1 MRYPFGNMN
10 KQLLLALVA
19 SLVTCVSALNSGN
32 AQTVTLLDTMNN
44 NTTDAWIGVSNTQ
57 IIGQLFQTT
66 ASAFTISELQLGLFN
81 RNGATGTLQL
91 SFYSAVPNTSN
102 PGYYLPSTLLHSAT
116 YNVSL
121 VPEYSGWT
129 PVNPFIVTG
138 PNVDPF
144 IVTGL
149 NVVLAPSQNYF
160 LIAQGASFNDIDHGY
175 MSFPGMLS
183 WGYNQNATGILE
195 NGNNGGWSASTKIS
209 AVPEPSSL
217 SLLAVGFGGL
227 AMMRRRRS

>member
-1 MRYPFGNMN
+1 MN
-10 KQLLLALVA
+10 KQKLLVLAVSLVA
-19 SLVTCVSALNSGN
+19 CLSALNSGN
-32 AQTVTLLDTMNN
+32 AQTVVLLDTMSN

-121 VPEYSGWT
+121 VPEYLGWT

-209 AVPEPSSL
+209 AVPEPSAL
-217 SLLAVGFGGL
+217 SLVVIGIGALAFV
-227 AMMRRRRS
+227 RRRRN

>member
-1 MRYPFGNMN
+1 MN

-81 RNGATGTLQL
+81 MNGATGTLQL

-102 PGYYLPSTLLHSAT
+102 PGYYLPSSLVDART
-116 YNVSL
+116 YDVSL
-121 VPEYSGWT
+121 VPGYSGMT
-129 PVNPFIVTG
+129 PSN
-138 PNVDPF
+138 PF

-160 LIAQGASFNDIDHGY
+160 LIAQGASFNDIDFGY
-175 MSFPGMLS
+175 GMSFPGMIS
-183 WGYNQNATGILE
+183 WIYNQNATGILE

>member
-1 MRYPFGNMN
+1 MN
-10 KQLLLALVA
+10 KQKLLVLAVSLVA
-19 SLVTCVSALNSGN
+19 CLSALNSGN
-32 AQTVTLLDTMNN
+32 AQTVVLLDTMSN

-57 IIGQLFQTT
+57 IIGQLFETT

-81 RNGATGTLQL
+81 MNGATGTLQL

-102 PGYYLPSTLLHSAT
+102 PGYYLPSSLVDART
-116 YNVSL
+116 YDVSL
-121 VPEYSGWT
+121 VPGYSGMT
-129 PVNPFIVTG
+129 PSN
-138 PNVDPF
+138 PF

-160 LIAQGASFNDIDHGY
+160 LIAQGASFNDIDFGY
-175 MSFPGMLS
+175 GMSFPGMIS
-183 WGYNQNATGILE
+183 WIYNQNATGILE